1 MSVGPGGGRPKP
13 CKTWQL
19 DLSQLAQAG
28 VAVAA
33 DNHMVVQYDAERGG
47 SLLDILGHGDVGLR
61 RGRIARGMI
70 VHQDQRRGA
79 RLTTSRG

>member
-1 MSVGPGGGRPKP
+1 MVYRRRL
-13 CKTWQL
+13 L
-19 DLSQLAQAG
+19 DLPKLAQAG
-28 VAVAA
+28 MAVAA
-33 DNHMVVQYDAERGG
+33 DDDVVVQYHAERGG
-47 SLLDILGHGDVGLR
+47 GFLDILGHGDVGLR